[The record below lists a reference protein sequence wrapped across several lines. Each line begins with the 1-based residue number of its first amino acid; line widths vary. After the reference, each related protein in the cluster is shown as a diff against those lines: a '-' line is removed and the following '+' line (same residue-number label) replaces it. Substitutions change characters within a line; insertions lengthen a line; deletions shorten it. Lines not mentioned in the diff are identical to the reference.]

1 MFELKINYKNQKIM
15 IRKITQIAFAFAV
28 VLLLV
33 SCKNTKQKIQ
43 EHVST
48 YNNSSSIK
56 GHGITS
62 TTAKAFLNDN
72 KIEIRIETNLE
83 ENDTNKLTYKES
95 FPDLLKEMIK
105 NDQIS
110 SALIAEGVTFD
121 VYFLAYNNAILAKKL
136 VDQEELAVL
145 EGAEGSKDNKATAKL

>member
-1 MFELKINYKNQKIM
+1 MK
-15 IRKITQIAFAFAV
+15 KITQIAFALAFA
-28 VLLLV
+28 LFLI

-43 EHVST
+43 EHVSN

-56 GHGITS
+56 GSGITS

-83 ENDTNKLTYKES
+83 ENDANKLAYKES

-110 SALIAEGVTFD
+110 SSLIAEGVKFD
-121 VYFLAYNNAILAKKL
+121 VYFLAYNNAILAQEL

-145 EGAEGSKDNKATAKL
+145 EGNTSAGKETAKL

>member
-1 MFELKINYKNQKIM
+1 MK
-15 IRKITQIAFAFAV
+15 KITQIALIFAFM
-28 VLLLV
+28 LLLV

-48 YNNSSSIK
+48 YNTSSSIK
-56 GHGITS
+56 GHGVTS

-83 ENDTNKLTYKES
+83 ENDANKTSYKES

-110 SALIAEGVTFD
+110 TALIDEGVTFD
-121 VYFLAYNNAILAKKL
+121 VYFLAYNNAILAQQL
-136 VDQEELAVL
+136 VNKEELAVL
-145 EGAEGSKDNKATAKL
+145 ESGDGAVKTKETAKL

>member
-1 MFELKINYKNQKIM
+1 MK
-15 IRKITQIAFAFAV
+15 KITQIAFV
-28 VLLLV
+28 VMIVLVLV

-56 GHGITS
+56 GSGITS

-110 SALIAEGVTFD
+110 KALIEEGVKFD
-121 VYFLAYNNAILAKKL
+121 VYFLAYNNAILAQRV
-136 VDQEELAVL
+136 VDKEELAVL
-145 EGAEGSKDNKATAKL
+145 ENGDSKEKVTAKL

>member
-1 MFELKINYKNQKIM
+1 MK
-15 IRKITQIAFAFAV
+15 KITQIAFAFAV
-28 VLLLV
+28 ALLLV

-56 GHGITS
+56 GNGITS
-62 TTAKAFLNDN
+62 TDAKAFLNDN
-72 KIEIRIETNLE
+72 RIEIRIETNLE
-83 ENDTNKLTYKES
+83 GDEANKLAAANS

-110 SALIAEGVTFD
+110 SELIGEGVTFD
-121 VYFLAYNNAILAKKL
+121 VYFLAYNNVILAKRT
-136 VDQEELAVL
+136 VDKEELAVL
-145 EGAEGSKDNKATAKL
+145 EGTAEGNKETAKL

>member
-1 MFELKINYKNQKIM
+1 MK
-15 IRKITQIAFAFAV
+15 KITQIAFAIMIMLV
-28 VLLLV
+28 LV

-56 GHGITS
+56 GSGITS
-62 TTAKAFLNDN
+62 TTAKAFLNDS

-110 SALIAEGVTFD
+110 KELIEEGVKFD
-121 VYFLAYNNAILAKKL
+121 IYFLAYNNAILAQRV
-136 VDQEELAVL
+136 VDKEELAVL
-145 EGAEGSKDNKATAKL
+145 ENAADAKEKVTAKL

>member
-1 MFELKINYKNQKIM
+1 MK
-15 IRKITQIAFAFAV
+15 KITQIAFVFAV
-28 VLLLV
+28 LTLLV

-56 GHGITS
+56 GSGVTS
-62 TTAKAFLNDN
+62 TSAKAFLNDN

-83 ENDTNKLTYKES
+83 ENDANKLTYKES
-95 FPDLLKEMIK
+95 FPNLLKEMIK

-110 SALIAEGVTFD
+110 TSLIEEGVTFD
-121 VYFLAYNNAILAKKL
+121 VYFLAYNNAILAQQSVGK
-136 VDQEELAVL
+136 EELAAL
-145 EGAEGSKDNKATAKL
+145 ENKPDSGDNKETAKL

>member
-1 MFELKINYKNQKIM
+1 MKKIA
-15 IRKITQIAFAFAV
+15 QIAFVLSFA
-28 VLLLV
+28 LFLV

-43 EHVST
+43 EHVSS

-56 GHGITS
+56 GNGITS

-83 ENDTNKLTYKES
+83 ETDANRIAYKES

-110 SALIAEGVTFD
+110 TELVNEGVSFD
-121 VYFLAYNNAILAKKL
+121 VYFLAYNNAILAQQV
-136 VDQEELAVL
+136 VDKQELAVL
-145 EGAEGSKDNKATAKL
+145 EGTAEPSKETAKL

>member
-1 MFELKINYKNQKIM
+1 MK
-15 IRKITQIAFAFAV
+15 KITQIAFSV
-28 VLLLV
+28 MLVMLLV

-43 EHVST
+43 EHVTT

-56 GHGITS
+56 GTGITG

-83 ENDTNKLTYKES
+83 ENDANKLTYKES

-110 SALIAEGVTFD
+110 KTLIEEGVKFD
-121 VYFLAYNNAILAKKL
+121 VYFLAYNNAILAQRV
-136 VDQEELAVL
+136 VDKEELAVL
-145 EGAEGSKDNKATAKL
+145 ENGDSKEKVTAKL

>member
-1 MFELKINYKNQKIM
+1 MK
-15 IRKITQIAFAFAV
+15 KITQIAFAV
-28 VLLLV
+28 MIVLVLV

-56 GHGITS
+56 GSGITS

-110 SALIAEGVTFD
+110 KALIEEGVKFD
-121 VYFLAYNNAILAKKL
+121 VYFLAYNNAILAQRV
-136 VDQEELAVL
+136 VDKEELAVL
-145 EGAEGSKDNKATAKL
+145 ENGDSKEKVTAKL

>member
-1 MFELKINYKNQKIM
+1 MK
-15 IRKITQIAFAFAV
+15 KITQIAFAFVV

-43 EHVST
+43 EHVNT
-48 YNNSSSIK
+48 YNNSSSIN
-56 GHGITS
+56 GTGITS

-110 SALIAEGVTFD
+110 KELIDEGVKFD
-121 VYFLAYNNAILAKKL
+121 VYFLAYNNAILAQKI
-136 VDQEELAVL
+136 VDKEEFAVL
-145 EGAEGSKDNKATAKL
+145 ESASESKKVTAKL

>member
-1 MFELKINYKNQKIM
+1 MK
-15 IRKITQIAFAFAV
+15 KITQIAFAV
-28 VLLLV
+28 MIMLVLV

-56 GHGITS
+56 GSGITS

-110 SALIAEGVTFD
+110 KALIEEGVKFD
-121 VYFLAYNNAILAKKL
+121 VYFLAYNNAILAQRV
-136 VDQEELAVL
+136 VDKEELAVL
-145 EGAEGSKDNKATAKL
+145 ENGDSKEKVTAKL

>member
-1 MFELKINYKNQKIM
+1 MK
-15 IRKITQIAFAFAV
+15 KITQIVFTVMIA
-28 VLLLV
+28 LLLV

-56 GHGITS
+56 GSGITS

-83 ENDTNKLTYKES
+83 ENDANKLTYKES

-110 SALIAEGVTFD
+110 KTLIEEGVKFD
-121 VYFLAYNNAILAKKL
+121 VYFLAYNNAILAQRV
-136 VDQEELAVL
+136 VDKEELAVL
-145 EGAEGSKDNKATAKL
+145 ENGDSKEKVTAKL

>member
-1 MFELKINYKNQKIM
+1 MK
-15 IRKITQIAFAFAV
+15 KITQIAFALSFA
-28 VLLLV
+28 LFLV

-43 EHVST
+43 EHVSN

-56 GHGITS
+56 GNGITS

-83 ENDTNKLTYKES
+83 ETDANRIAYKES

-110 SALIAEGVTFD
+110 TELVNEGVSFD
-121 VYFLAYNNAILAKKL
+121 VYFLAYNNAILAQQV
-136 VDQEELAVL
+136 VDKQELAVL
-145 EGAEGSKDNKATAKL
+145 EGTAEPSKETAKL

>member
-1 MFELKINYKNQKIM
+1 MK
-15 IRKITQIAFAFAV
+15 KITQIAFIAVV
-28 VLLLV
+28 VLLMV

-56 GHGITS
+56 GSGITS

-110 SALIAEGVTFD
+110 RALIEEGVKFD
-121 VYFLAYNNAILAKKL
+121 VYFLAYNNAILAQRI
-136 VDQEELAVL
+136 VDKEELAVL
-145 EGAEGSKDNKATAKL
+145 ENTADSKEKVTAKL

>member
-1 MFELKINYKNQKIM
+1 MK
-15 IRKITQIAFAFAV
+15 KITQIAFAV
-28 VLLLV
+28 MIMLVLV

-56 GHGITS
+56 GSGITS

-110 SALIAEGVTFD
+110 KELIEEGVKFD
-121 VYFLAYNNAILAKKL
+121 IYFLAYNNAILAQRV
-136 VDQEELAVL
+136 VDKEELAVL
-145 EGAEGSKDNKATAKL
+145 ENAADAKEKITAKL

>member
-1 MFELKINYKNQKIM
+1 MK
-15 IRKITQIAFAFAV
+15 KITQIAFIAVV
-28 VLLLV
+28 VLLMV

-56 GHGITS
+56 GSGITS

-95 FPDLLKEMIK
+95 FPDLLKEMINK
-105 NDQIS
+105 NEIPKE
-110 SALIAEGVTFD
+110 LVEEGIQFD
-121 VYFLAYNNAILAKKL
+121 AYFLADDNTVLVKEILNK
-136 VDQEELAVL
+136 ESINELL
-145 EGAEGSKDNKATAKL
+145 QK